1 MGFHPICISQGTG
14 WKPVLL
20 MSCFL
25 CQRIADIKAG
35 TNPYFV
41 TELETGYVV
50 LGDFQCWRGYTLFL
64 NKQCKAELHHLDPAT
79 RPTFLNEMAI
89 VAEAVCN
96 VFKPAKLNYEM
107 LGNLV
112 PHMHWHFF
120 PRQDGEPDRNAPVWG
135 RYATA
140 KDDPQYKL
148 SDAEMNEMKRQLRA
162 EIERLRAK

>member
-1 MGFHPICISQGTG
+1 MIEP
-14 WKPVLL
+14 
-20 MSCFL
+20 CFL

-41 TELETGYVV
+41 MELETAYVV
-50 LGDFQCWRGYTLFL
+50 LGDFQCWRGYTLL
-64 NKQCKAELHHLDPAT
+64 LSKYCKEELHELDPAT
-79 RPTFLNEMAI
+79 RSKFLAEMAL

-112 PHMHWHFF
+112 RHMHWHLI
-120 PRQDGEPDRNAPVWG
+120 PRQADEPDRLSPVWT

-140 KDDPQYKL
+140 KDDPKFQL
-148 SDAEMNEMKRQLRA
+148 SKQEMDSMKSQLRA
-162 EIERLRAK
+162 EIERLKARA